1 MRRGLF
7 VGTAMLLASMS
18 AAMGHDVPQ
27 SQVPSVII
35 NSFQKAFPD
44 ATDVEWETKGSD
56 YKVEFE
62 GSGSKYD
69 QSALYN
75 KDGVMIRHKEDVA
88 SNSLPTKV
96 METIK
101 KHYPK
106 YIVDEAEKITEGSKT
121 SFKIELKSGKEEL
134 KVTIDNDGNV
144 VR

>member
-1 MRRGLF
+1 MKRGLL
-7 VGTAMLLASMS
+7 VGTVTLLASMS
-18 AAMGHDVPQ
+18 VAMGHDVPQ

-44 ATDVEWETKGSD
+44 ATDVEWEIKGSD

-62 GSGSKYD
+62 GNGSSYD

-75 KDGVMIRHKEDVA
+75 KDGVLVRHKEDVA

-101 KHYPK
+101 KHYSK
-106 YIVDEAEKITEGSKT
+106 YSIDDAEKITEGNKT
-121 SFKIELKSGKEEL
+121 SFKIELKNGREEL
-134 KVTIDNDGNV
+134 KVTIDSDGNV